1 MRERESKEGGVW
13 GVLGGLEWF
22 IVYPDGFQMMAEGGS

>member
-1 MRERESKEGGVW
+1 MRERRGGGE
-13 GVLGGLEWF
+13 GVLEQF